1 MAIRAEKI
9 LFNILVMVVMVF
21 IMTVIL
27 NWSFHIHIFQL
38 YRERKRLVGSDF
50 EFRHW
55 NAFSKLTHINIT
67 TLEEEQT
74 FWNRSSFQ
82 NKVDPPSVFKDT
94 ITAAIFSCNPYWV
107 TGRGH
112 VFPQSFECPHTDKR
126 ITFTASIVDESAIK
140 DVDVVIFA
148 AGVNNTV
155 WEKAMAVRTPHQV
168 WVYSTEESAI
178 HSPHVREIW
187 KEGRSMGR
195 LLGFNGYKFNMS
207 FSYHSKSEV
216 VAPFGEY
223 IPFKEKPTTNMAN
236 RTAKRRAE
244 KMVAWVSSHCYP
256 AWNRTTF
263 VHDLAKLIPVD
274 TYGACGTNE
283 HLPRNKNTA
292 LFLRNYKFYIAF
304 ENSCCSDYITEKFW
318 QALAEFELVPIV
330 VGASKE
336 DYQRVAPPNSFIYA
350 DDFDSVRELARYIR
364 KVATNTTLYNQY
376 HHWRQMGKAVL
387 YTNSR
392 VYPFSSTEGAC
403 ALLNFLEE
411 NAWKGNQPLRMRIDP
426 FGPDWLGSCGLC
438 GKHEWMTTYER
449 NTVNQRNTVN
459 LSTKVTK
466 RTF

>member
-1 MAIRAEKI
+1 MVIKAVKI

-27 NWSFHIHIFQL
+27 NWRFRRQIFEL
-38 YRERKRLVGSDF
+38 HRERKQPVER
-50 EFRHW
+50 

-82 NKVDPPSVFKDT
+82 NKVDPQSVINDT
-94 ITAAIFSCNPYWV
+94 LSAAIFSCNSYWV
-107 TGRGH
+107 TGRNQ
-112 VFPQSFECPHTDKR
+112 FPRTFECPHTDKR
-126 ITFTASIVDESAIK
+126 ISFTASIEDESAIK

-148 AGVNNTV
+148 ADVNSTV

-168 WVYSTEESAI
+168 WVYSTSESAK
-178 HSPHVREIW
+178 HSPHVREIL
-187 KEGRSMGR
+187 KEGKGGTRF
-195 LLGFNGYKFNMS
+195 LGFNGYKFNMS

-223 IPFKEKPTTNMAN
+223 IPSTHKKLTTNMAN
-236 RTAKRRAE
+236 INAKRRAK

-263 VHDLAKLIPVD
+263 VHDLAKLVPVD
-274 TYGACGTNE
+274 TYGACGTNA
-283 HLPRNKNTA
+283 HLPRNKNTV
-292 LFLRNYKFYIAF
+292 LLLQKYKFYIAF
-304 ENSCCSDYITEKFW
+304 ENNCCSDYITEKFW
-318 QALAEFELVPIV
+318 KALAMLKLVPIV

-336 DYQRVAPPNSFIYA
+336 DYQRVAPPHSFIYA

-364 KVATNTTLYNQY
+364 KVATNKTLYNQY
-376 HHWRQMGKAVL
+376 HHWRQMSKAVL
-387 YTNSR
+387 YTSSR
-392 VYPFSSTEGAC
+392 VNPFSSTEGAC

-411 NAWKGNQPLRMRIDP
+411 NAWKGHQSLRMRIDP

-449 NTVNQRNTVN
+449 NTVTE
-459 LSTKVTK
+459 
-466 RTF
+466 TFEPM